1 MAEVTGRRERK
12 KRQTRARIQEAA
24 LELFA
29 EHGFRQTTV
38 AAIAERADVA
48 TRTVAVHFPAK
59 EDLLFA
65 DDPFTPSSLARC
77 LERRTSGESTLDVL
91 RDWML
96 TTMRELDAETAP
108 ISGGGAA
115 IWRRRAIRLRLV
127 VDDDDLNG
135 RARAGYR
142 DLEKLVAAGV
152 GQDLDLPADAMVP
165 RLAAI
170 TTVAGLREI
179 YATSEARSAQGMT
192 ELIPLVDRVIDFARA
207 GIAAQPS
214 INATDTRGALGDGH
228 DARE

>member
-1 MAEVTGRRERK
+1 VAEATGRRERK
-12 KRQTRARIQEAA
+12 KRQTRARIQDAA

-65 DDPFTPSSLARC
+65 DDPFTPDSLGRRLAARAQ
-77 LERRTSGESTLDVL
+77 GESTLDAL
-91 RDWML
+91 REWMVA
-96 TTMRELDAETAP
+96 TMRGLDADTAAG
-108 ISGGGAA
+108 SGDGAL
-115 IWRRRAIRLRLV
+115 IWRRRAIRSRLV
-127 VDDDDLNG
+127 VQDDDLSG

-152 GQDLDLPADAMVP
+152 GQDLGLAADALVP
-165 RLAAI
+165 RLTAI

-179 YATSEARSAQGMT
+179 YATSEAGAASGMA
-192 ELIPLVDRVIDFARA
+192 ELVPLVDRVLDFARA
-207 GIAAQPS
+207 GIAGSRP
-214 INATDTRGALGDGH
+214 NDG
-228 DARE
+228 R

>member
-1 MAEVTGRRERK
+1 VTEAAGRRERK
-12 KRQTRARIQEAA
+12 KRQTRARIQDAA

-65 DDPFTPSSLARC
+65 DDPFTPGSLGRRLAARA
-77 LERRTSGESTLDVL
+77 RGESTLDAL
-91 RDWML
+91 RDWMV
-96 TTMRELDAETAP
+96 TTMRGLDADTAAG
-108 ISGGGAA
+108 SGDGGR
-115 IWRRRAIRLRLV
+115 IWRRRAIRSRLV
-127 VDDDDLNG
+127 VEDDELSG

-152 GQDLDLPADAMVP
+152 GEDLGLAADALVP
-165 RLAAI
+165 RLTAI

-179 YATSEARSAQGMT
+179 YATAEAGSADGMA
-192 ELIPLVDRVIDFARA
+192 ELVPLVDRVLDFARA
-207 GIAAQPS
+207 GIAGSQPDDR
-214 INATDTRGALGDGH
+214 T
-228 DARE
+228 